1 MNWISSILKSITGV
15 AGKYL
20 DSDVKKK
27 EFETEIRGMLN
38 SIDLAQIGVNL
49 EEAKSE
55 SLWKSGWRPFAGWVS
70 VTALALNMLIFPL
83 VSLLGIKTPVLD
95 MEMVIYI
102 LGGLLGIG
110 TFRTVEKLKG
120 KV

>member
-70 VTALALNMLIFPL
+70 VST
-83 VSLLGIKTPVLD
+83 SLKHA
-95 MEMVIYI
+95 YI
-102 LGGLLGIG
+102 SPSIPSRNQD
-110 TFRTVEKLKG
+110 TRS
-120 KV
+120 